1 MGEIH
6 GVENYY
12 NLSREKWWAS
22 SNTFKLKID
31 KIGYFQKKKREKE
44 LDKLIDT
51 VIKHIKS
58 FPNSEVEKK
67 QWKGKVD
74 KFLRELMK
82 KDKLFKLENF
92 DEDLKE
98 KFFNSTEYF
107 IKASREFD
115 KKLRLEDIGQAM
127 RNVWIINILQA
138 VMGEEVSLTKAIFG
152 YSMLYP
158 YTDNYLDDTTIDIN
172 EKNKFNNRLQ
182 ERLKGENISYNNNQE
197 AQVYKLVEN
206 IEEVFPRKKY
216 PKVYESLLQINNG
229 QIRSLEQQEKV
240 TIPYDKD
247 ILGISILKGGSSVLV
262 DGYLVRGELTPEEI
276 EFCIGYGFLLQLGD
290 DLQDVKEDLKNNHIT
305 LMSQL
310 AGKYYLDTISNKLIN
325 FTVNLVDN
333 LKCKNKEN
341 EDGLKELIKN
351 NCIMLILFSIA
362 LSKEY
367 FSKEY
372 VKTIEEYLPFTIE
385 YLENLKIK
393 IGKKFEEMEGG
404 QENKGERL
412 MNILD
417 EVVSLG

>member
-6 GVENYY
+6 LQYY
-12 NLSREKWWAS
+12 YDLFREKWWVS
-22 SNTFKLKID
+22 SNTFKLNID
-31 KIGYFQKKKREKE
+31 KISYFQKKRREKE

-51 VIKHIKS
+51 VVNHIKS
-58 FPNSEVEKK
+58 FPKSEVEKK
-67 QWKGKVD
+67 QWKSKGD

-92 DEDLKE
+92 DENLKE
-98 KFFNSTEYF
+98 RFFKSTENF

-115 KKLRLEDIGQAM
+115 KKLKLEDIGQAM

-158 YTDNYLDDTTIDIN
+158 YTDNYLDDIAIGSS
-172 EKNKFNNRLQ
+172 EKSKFNNRLQ
-182 ERLKGENISYNNNQE
+182 ERLKGENISSNNNHE

-206 IEEVFPRKKY
+206 IEEVFPRREY

-229 QIRSLEQQEKV
+229 QIRSLEQQEEV

-262 DGYLVRGELTPEEI
+262 DGYLVRGEMIPEEI
-276 EFCIGYGFLLQLGD
+276 EFCMGYGFLLQLGD

-325 FTVNLVDN
+325 FTIDLVDN
-333 LKCKNKEN
+333 LQCKNKDN
-341 EDGLKELIKN
+341 EGRLKELIKN
-351 NCIMLILFSIA
+351 NCIMLILFSIG

-372 VKTIEEYLPFTIE
+372 VKTIEEYLPFTID
-385 YLENLKIK
+385 YLENLKPKITKKLQEIK
-393 IGKKFEEMEGG
+393 DAKGIS
-404 QENKGERL
+404 GERL
-412 MNILD
+412 MYILD

>member
-6 GVENYY
+6 LQYY
-12 NLSREKWWAS
+12 YDLFREKWWVS
-22 SNTFKLKID
+22 SNTFKLNID
-31 KIGYFQKKKREKE
+31 KISYFQKKRREKE

-51 VIKHIKS
+51 VVNHIKS
-58 FPNSEVEKK
+58 FPKSEVEKK
-67 QWKGKVD
+67 QWKSKGD

-92 DEDLKE
+92 DENLKE
-98 KFFNSTEYF
+98 RFFKSTENF

-115 KKLRLEDIGQAM
+115 KKLKLEDIGQAM

-158 YTDNYLDDTTIDIN
+158 YTDNYLDDIDIGSS

-182 ERLKGENISYNNNQE
+182 ERLKGENISCNNNHE

-206 IEEVFPRKKY
+206 IEE
-216 PKVYESLLQINNG
+216 
-229 QIRSLEQQEKV
+229 V

-262 DGYLVRGELTPEEI
+262 DGYLVRGEMTPEEI
-276 EFCIGYGFLLQLGD
+276 EFCMGYGFLLQLGD

-310 AGKYYLDTISNKLIN
+310 AGKYCLDTISNKLIN
-325 FTVNLVDN
+325 FTIDLVGNLQ
-333 LKCKNKEN
+333 CKNKDN
-341 EDGLKELIKN
+341 EVRLKELIKN
-351 NCIMLILFSIA
+351 NCIMLILFSIG

-372 VKTIEEYLPFTIE
+372 VKTIEGYLPFTID
-385 YLENLKIK
+385 YLENLKPKITKKLQEIK
-393 IGKKFEEMEGG
+393 DAQGIS
-404 QENKGERL
+404 GERL
-412 MNILD
+412 MYILD